1 MLAVTLRRALAALL
15 LLASAA
21 AAQPIGS
28 STSDPSPNASPR
40 TSAANQLRG
49 GWYPWDPYQY
59 LDYRWGPPFLTGL
72 DVEIQR
78 TIERTMGV
86 EVALPSRSWA
96 DHLAALADGS
106 ADIAAG
112 AVWSEERSRY
122 AWFSKPY
129 RTETDVLILP
139 RGTSG
144 RYSFKTVDD
153 MLATFSRQKF
163 RLGVIA
169 GYLYADPRIHAF
181 IADPAHRGHIV
192 AVGTDVQNLDNL
204 LGGVID
210 GFLADRISATTT
222 AWRRKQGSRIEEHPL
237 RITADIRFMLSRKT
251 QTPERLA
258 SLDQAINK
266 AKESGELH
274 RIARTYVI
282 PVLINQTLD
291 REWFHVLVIIGTVAF
306 ALSGVLLAHEGHYT
320 LFGALVLAAL
330 PAVGGGILRDLLLQR
345 SPIGVVRDP
354 EALLVVFG
362 TVLAGMVVIAAI
374 SRLKAIPSTKRL
386 ILPSAVVSRS
396 IETLDAIGLAAFT
409 VTGVVVVMDTGAQ
422 PLWLWGPIAAVL
434 TSSSGGLMRDLFRDD
449 RTTANLRGEL
459 YAEISALWGLAF
471 ALFLDWEGDRLQ
483 PDEIGLGVI
492 VTVLGA
498 FTTRMLAIGYR
509 TKGWRYS

>member
-1 MLAVTLRRALAALL
+1 MLAVILRRALAALL

-28 STSDPSPNASPR
+28 STSVP
-40 TSAANQLRG
+40 AAPTARDNQLRG

-59 LDYRWGPPFLTGL
+59 LDYSWGPPYLTGL

-78 TIERTMGV
+78 ALERILGV
-86 EVALPSRSWA
+86 EVTLPLRGWA
-96 DHLAALADGS
+96 EHLAALADGT

-112 AVWSEERSRY
+112 ATWSEERSRY
-122 AWFSKPY
+122 AFFSKPY
-129 RTETDVLILP
+129 RTETDVLIL
-139 RGTSG
+139 RSGKSG
-144 RYSFKTVDD
+144 RYPFTTVDD
-153 MLATFSRQKF
+153 MLSTFRAKRF

-169 GYLYADPRIHAF
+169 GYLYADPRINAF
-181 IADPAHRGHIV
+181 IADPANRGQIV
-192 AVGTDVQNLDNL
+192 GVGTDSQNLDNL
-204 LGGVID
+204 LSGVID
-210 GFLADRISATTT
+210 GFLADRITATTM

-237 RITADIRFMLSRKT
+237 RVSTDIHFMLSRKA

-258 SLDQAINK
+258 SLDQAIDK
-266 AKESGELH
+266 AKASGELH
-274 RIARTYVI
+274 RIARTYVV

-291 REWFHVLVIIGTVAF
+291 SEWFHILVVIGTVAF

-320 LFGALVLAAL
+320 LFGALLLAAL

-362 TVLAGMVVIAAI
+362 TVLAGMLVIAAV

-386 ILPSAVVSRS
+386 ILPSQVVNRS

-434 TSSSGGLMRDLFRDD
+434 TSSAGGLMRDLFRDD

-483 PDEIGLGVI
+483 ADEIALGVI

-498 FTTRMLAIGYR
+498 FITRMLAIAYR